1 MNMNVRYVRW
11 LTMLAFVVGGAA
23 PVAMIAL
30 AGVPPV
36 RIAIESGAPYFLPRA
51 AIVTSSAI
59 PIRWENTT
67 GTTHTITHEACD
79 AGTGCMFDSGLV
91 LPDGSYELPGLPPGD
106 YAYFCRVHPIMRGIL
121 AVKDPETPS

>member
-1 MNMNVRYVRW
+1 MTVMCARW
-11 LTMLAFVVGGAA
+11 LTVLALVVGGAGA
-23 PVAMIAL
+23 FGVIAL
-30 AGVPPV
+30 GGVPPF
-36 RIAIESGAPYFLPRA
+36 RIAIESGAPYFLPKA
-51 AIVTSSAI
+51 AVVTSSTI
-59 PIRWENTT
+59 PIRWDNTT